1 MPDNFG
7 SRLRALRERSRLKQ
21 SELSALA
28 QISTVTLSRYEN
40 GLTRP
45 GAAELARLAAALE
58 TSVAYLIGESD
69 TPGQPSSG
77 VLDGVR
83 VDALKSSGRIVRVP
97 VLGPESAACCGNGFS
112 CMEQVAAEAESYID
126 MPAGFL
132 GPIDPG
138 RLPFI
143 IYADGDSMVDAGITD
158 GAQVVINPA
167 DSVRDG
173 DAALV
178 DFALSPVAHNIA
190 IKRVYWLDGG
200 TVKIRSACGDGWE
213 RVFSAAD
220 GEEKSLRIIGKVEW
234 IGHKPRRG

>member
-7 SRLRALRERSRLKQ
+7 SRLRALREGLRLKQ
-21 SELSALA
+21 TDLAKIA

-40 GLTRP
+40 NLTTP
-45 GAAELARLAAALE
+45 GSSELARLAAALG
-58 TSVAYLIGESD
+58 TSVAYLIGETD
-69 TPGQPSSG
+69 VPGVPSSG

-83 VDALKSSGRIVRVP
+83 IDALKSSGQIVRVP
-97 VLGPESAACCGNGFS
+97 VLGPEAAACCGNGFS
-112 CMEQVAAEAESYID
+112 CMEQVVAEAEDYID

-132 GPIDPG
+132 GPIDPE

-143 IYADGDSMVDAGITD
+143 VYADGDSMVDAGISD
-158 GAQVVINPA
+158 GAQVIINPA
-167 DSVRDG
+167 DVVYDG

-178 DFALSPVAHNIA
+178 DFALTPVTHSVA

-213 RVFSAAD
+213 RVFSLAD
-220 GEEKSLRIIGKVEW
+220 ADEKSLRIIGKVEW